1 MKLLFL
7 LYDYL
12 PAFRPDVAVLFGKEL
27 PRLGV
32 GSDLLGQ
39 RARHAE
45 REPAGQWPAGKV
57 AISGVERRGIVGEL
71 LRPLLDLAMLSELA
85 PEHRIIQVRDKIRTG
100 LLALLIAR
108 LTGRRFVYWM
118 SFPFVEG
125 FRVRHAQLGGSRGPI
140 VQLLNWLRLHVAG
153 FCYYRVLAPRADHL
167 FVQSE
172 AMLEFM
178 AGKGIARSRMTAV
191 PMGVD
196 TELFASLPALT
207 EKPAR
212 LAGRPVLAYLGAL
225 GQSRQSDFLLH
236 VLQRVREQRPDALLL
251 LIGEGASEDERQ
263 WIRAR
268 IAELGLEEH
277 VWLTG
282 WMAQPEA
289 LQLLRCADVGLSPV
303 PRGELFDVSSP
314 TKAVEYLALGLPC
327 VGNDIPDQRLV
338 LERSGAGLC
347 VKMNAEDFA
356 AASLRILGDAGYAAA
371 LRARGPVWAAEN
383 RSYRV
388 LAQAVAKVYFALA
401 GQAGGEEHK

>member
-1 MKLLFL
+1 MGVKLLFL
-7 LYDYL
+7 MRDYL
-12 PAFRPDVAVLFGKEL
+12 MPFRPDVGVLFGKEL
-27 PRLGV
+27 HRLGV
-32 GSDLLGQ
+32 ASDLLGQ
-39 RARHAE
+39 RAKKQPTDTGW
-45 REPAGQWPAGKV
+45 PAGQV
-57 AISGVERRGIVGEL
+57 HFSGAERAGIVGDFS
-71 LRPLLDLAMLSELA
+71 RPLRDLKMLTVLSRSHDLL
-85 PEHRIIQVRDKIRTG
+85 QVRDKIRTG
-100 LLALLIAR
+100 AVCWLIAR
-108 LTGRRFVYWM
+108 VTGRPFVYWM
-118 SFPFVEG
+118 SFPIVEG
-125 FRVRHAQLGGSRGPI
+125 LAARHVQVGASRGP
-140 VQLLNWLRLHVAG
+140 VVHFLNWARAGLAKFVFYRLV
-153 FCYYRVLAPRADHL
+153 APRADHL

-178 AGKGIARSRMTAV
+178 AGKGVVRDKMTAV

-196 TELFASLPALT
+196 TELFASLPVLET
-207 EKPAR
+207 RPEK

-236 VLQRVREQRPDALLL
+236 VLQRVREQLPDAMLL
-251 LIGEGASEDERQ
+251 LIGEGASEDERR

-282 WMAQPEA
+282 WMPQHEA

-338 LERSGAGLC
+338 LERSCAGLC

-356 AASLRILGDAGYAAA
+356 AAALRILGDADYAAA
-371 LRARGPVWAAEN
+371 LRARGPAWAAKN

-401 GQAGGEEHK
+401 GRSGGEVHK